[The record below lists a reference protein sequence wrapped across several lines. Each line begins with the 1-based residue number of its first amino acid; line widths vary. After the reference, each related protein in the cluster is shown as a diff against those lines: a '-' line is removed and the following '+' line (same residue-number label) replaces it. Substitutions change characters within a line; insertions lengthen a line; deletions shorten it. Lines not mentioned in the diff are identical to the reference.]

1 MNEVQL
7 SKRLTMI
14 ASFIRKGAYFA
25 DIGTDHAYLPTYVCL
40 KDKEA
45 KAIASDVSDGPFQVA
60 KKTVQL
66 YGLTDRVDVRLDDG
80 LKGIKKEEPLTDI
93 VVAGMGG
100 KLILDIVT
108 DIDEYLSV
116 KRLILQPNNEA
127 IRLRQFFYEHSFR
140 LTDEKV
146 VEENGH
152 FYDILIFDKNE
163 DKNVYDTEVCLE
175 KQLLF
180 GPLLMREKS
189 QPFLAKWQRERE
201 KWEAIVLQM
210 ERSKQNL
217 QSEIDLFKQKIKWV
231 EEVTK

>member
-127 IRLRQFFYEHSFR
+127 IRLRQFFYEHHFQ
-140 LTDEKV
+140 LTDEKII
-146 VEENGH
+146 EENDH
-152 FYDILIFDKNE
+152 FYEILVFDRNSN
-163 DKNVYDTEVCLE
+163 KNVYDENVALE

-180 GPLLMREKS
+180 GPVLLKEKS
-189 QPFLAKWQRERE
+189 DVFQRKWLKELE
-201 KWEAIVLQM
+201 KLTRIVKQM
-210 ERSKQNL
+210 KESKKDL
-217 QSEIDLFKQKIKWV
+217 QSEISKFQQMITWIKEVV
-231 EEVTK
+231 E